1 MRSAR
6 RFLVALLL
14 STAAFA
20 QRHAPFGGGFRGD
33 IGFGSGRGSWGIV
46 NSGFP
51 GRAVIQSTY
60 RGPAGHR
67 LIIGAALPAVPT
79 ATAFPFSTGLPS
91 VSTMP
96 SISVNTINPA
106 FAGAGFAGRDFK
118 FSRGFRNHYS
128 PFYWPF
134 FPVIEDYGQA
144 YPVTVPN
151 NVYIIAGPDAPSP
164 AASSPE
170 SAKPV
175 IHEYKWPNER
185 SVPSEER
192 ITFTIAL
199 KDGSKHSALA
209 TWVQKQSLYYVD
221 SEGRQQVLASELIDY
236 EVTMRLNEEKKL
248 IIHLPS

>member
-1 MRSAR
+1 MRSAK
-6 RFLVALLL
+6 RFLAALLL
-14 STAAFA
+14 STAAFG
-20 QRHAPFGGGFRGD
+20 QRHAPFGGGFTGE
-33 IGFGSGRGSWGIV
+33 IGFGSGRGSWGVV

-60 RGPAGHR
+60 RGPAGHG
-67 LIIGAALPAVPT
+67 LIIGAAFPSLST
-79 ATAFPFSTGLPS
+79 ATAFPFSNGLPA
-91 VSTMP
+91 VAPMP
-96 SISVNTINPA
+96 PISVNRVNPA
-106 FAGAGFAGRDFK
+106 FAGAGFAGRGFK

-151 NVYIIAGPDAPSP
+151 NVYVIAGPDASPP

-175 IHEYKWPNER
+175 IHEYKWPNEP
-185 SVPSEER
+185 SVPTGER

-199 KDGSKHSALA
+199 KDGSKRSALA

-221 SEGRQQVLASELIDY
+221 SEGRQQVLTSELIDY

-248 IIHLPS
+248 VIHLPS